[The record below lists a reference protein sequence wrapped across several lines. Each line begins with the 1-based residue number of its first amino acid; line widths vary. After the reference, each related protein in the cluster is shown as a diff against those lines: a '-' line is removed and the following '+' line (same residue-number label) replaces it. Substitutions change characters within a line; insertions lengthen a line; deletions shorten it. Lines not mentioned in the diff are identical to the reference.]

1 MRLCKLIVNKVVKI
15 VFRVSIIVV
24 IAFVVINIYI
34 INSTKSQIFAIQD
47 NVTARQTALLLGARV
62 YDDGRLSHVMEDRAL
77 TAIQLYQSGKVDK
90 ILISGDHGTSGY
102 DEVNTIKDYLINQN
116 VPQENIF
123 TDHAGFDTYD
133 SIYRAR
139 DIFEVDS
146 MIIVTQKFHLPRAVY
161 IANSLGVKSI
171 GVVADRREYRDKER
185 NQIRESVARIKAFLN
200 VILKAEPKFLGNKI
214 PITGDS
220 SNSWD

>member
-1 MRLCKLIVNKVVKI
+1 MRLYKLIMNKVVKI
-15 VFRVSIIVV
+15 VFRVSVIIVIV
-24 IAFVVINIYI
+24 FIVINFYI

-116 VPQENIF
+116 VSQEDIF

-139 DIFEVDS
+139 DIFEVES
-146 MIIVTQKFHLPRAVY
+146 VIIVTQEFHLPRAVY
-161 IANSLGVKSI
+161 IANFLGVKSI
-171 GVVADRREYRDKER
+171 GVVADRRKYRDKER
-185 NQIRESVARIKAFLN
+185 NQIRENIARVKAFLD
-200 VILKAEPKFLGNKI
+200 VIFKAKPKFLGDKI

-220 SNSWD
+220 SDSWD

>member
-1 MRLCKLIVNKVVKI
+1 MNKVVKI
-15 VFRVSIIVV
+15 VVRVSIIVV
-24 IAFVVINIYI
+24 IAFVVINTYI

>member
-116 VPQENIF
+116 VSQENIF

-161 IANSLGVKSI
+161 IANSLGVKTI
-171 GVVADRREYRDKER
+171 GIVADRRQYRDKER
-185 NQIRESVARIKAFLN
+185 NQIRESVARVKAFLD
-200 VILKAEPKFLGNKI
+200 VIFKAEPKFLGNKI